1 MCWMRVGPP
10 TRPLS
15 ASEHAG
21 KSYNRPGAAWGRVV
35 GVERYGWTSSAFPT
49 PWTRAGRRGSELTD
63 RGTLASPADPPSIS
77 ELKPTRV
84 DKKIGRVR
92 FFLYSSRHPESA
104 SARDRD
110 FLLGEL
116 FTPA

>member
-1 MCWMRVGPP
+1 
-10 TRPLS
+10 
-15 ASEHAG
+15 
-21 KSYNRPGAAWGRVV
+21 
-35 GVERYGWTSSAFPT
+35 
-49 PWTRAGRRGSELTD
+49 
-63 RGTLASPADPPSIS
+63 
-77 ELKPTRV
+77 LKPTRV